1 MINRE
6 EIVTVFSDVTGK
18 EISEPEHVSIK
29 FKGTTYVVDIDGSN
43 VEEELATLSL
53 AEAIRVGRV
62 EQPRRST
69 RRSARAQL
77 HSKVRK
83 WAREQNIEVG
93 ARGDVPEE
101 IIQRYLKASAK
112 SEEPLEEHAE
122 QAS

>member
-43 VEEELATLSL
+43 AEEELATLSL

>member
-18 EISEPEHVSIK
+18 EITEPEHIAVK
-29 FKGTTYVVDIDGSN
+29 FKGTTYVIDIDGN
-43 VEEELATLSL
+43 DVEQELATLTL
-53 AEAIRVGRV
+53 ADAIRIGRE

-83 WAREQNIEVG
+83 WAREQDIEVG

-112 SEEPLEEHAE
+112 SEEPLEKHAE